1 MATYTSSART
11 NYFRVKDV
19 NAFNKWIKQFRG
31 LETIVQERQGT
42 VGILFDDGVP
52 TYRWG
57 TIEGDEIDFNE
68 VEIDFMEEL
77 ALHLADEEVAVLQ
90 EVGAENLRFVNGYA
104 IAVNNKGERRDISL
118 ENIYDLA
125 KELGS
130 NITKAEYWFFHDGV
144 RHQQRTIFYFV
155 IAFYKN

>member
-19 NAFNKWIKQFRG
+19 NAFNKWIKQFSG

-104 IAVNNKGERRDISL
+104 VAVNNKGERRDISL

-130 NITKAEYWFFHDGV
+130 NITKAEY
-144 RHQQRTIFYFV
+144 
-155 IAFYKN
+155 

>member
-19 NAFNKWIKQFRG
+19 NAFNKWIKQFSG

-130 NITKAEYWFFHDGV
+130 NITKAEY
-144 RHQQRTIFYFV
+144 
-155 IAFYKN
+155 

>member
-19 NAFNKWIKQFRG
+19 DAFNKWIKQFSG

-130 NITKAEYWFFHDGV
+130 NITKAEY
-144 RHQQRTIFYFV
+144 
-155 IAFYKN
+155 

>member
-19 NAFNKWIKQFRG
+19 DAFNKWIKQFRG

-104 IAVNNKGERRDISL
+104 IAVNNKGGRRDISL

-130 NITKAEYWFFHDGV
+130 KITRAEY
-144 RHQQRTIFYFV
+144 
-155 IAFYKN
+155 

>member
-19 NAFNKWIKQFRG
+19 DAFNKWIKQFSG

-57 TIEGDEIDFNE
+57 TEPIEGDEIDLTLPSLPTRMADE

-130 NITKAEYWFFHDGV
+130 NITKAEY
-144 RHQQRTIFYFV
+144 
-155 IAFYKN
+155 

>member
-19 NAFNKWIKQFRG
+19 NAFNKWIKQFSG

-130 NITKAEYWFFHDGV
+130 NITRAEY
-144 RHQQRTIFYFV
+144 
-155 IAFYKN
+155 

>member
-1 MATYTSSART
+1 
-11 NYFRVKDV
+11 
-19 NAFNKWIKQFRG
+19 
-31 LETIVQERQGT
+31 
-42 VGILFDDGVP
+42 
-52 TYRWG
+52 
-57 TIEGDEIDFNE
+57 
-68 VEIDFMEEL
+68 MEEL

-130 NITKAEYWFFHDGV
+130 NITKAEY
-144 RHQQRTIFYFV
+144 
-155 IAFYKN
+155 